1 MKEINMKQYGYDE
14 YKFYVDG
21 ECYGS
26 CNVPT
31 NDTHYDY
38 YRDAAFIVRETK
50 RNVAIYKN
58 GIHIDT
64 V

>member
-1 MKEINMKQYGYDE
+1 MKERNMKQYGYDE

-26 CNVPT
+26 CNVPVDNT
-31 NDTHYDY
+31 DYDY
-38 YRDAAFIVRETK
+38 CMDASFIARETK
-50 RNVAIYKN
+50 KNVDIYKN
-58 GIHIDT
+58 GMQIDT